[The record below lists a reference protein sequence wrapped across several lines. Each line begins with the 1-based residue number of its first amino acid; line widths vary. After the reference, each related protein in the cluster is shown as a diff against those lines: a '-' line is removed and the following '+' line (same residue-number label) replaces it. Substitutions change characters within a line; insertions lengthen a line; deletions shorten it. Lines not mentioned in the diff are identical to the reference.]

1 MHSRKATGAL
11 LRYLASRSSIGL
23 AGCGMRDAEQNRAG
37 MRDARNIEGGIRE
50 ENILA

>member
-11 LRYLASRSSIGL
+11 LRYFSSKKVQHRIGR
-23 AGCGMRDAEQNRAG
+23 MRDAEQNRAG
-37 MRDARNIEGGIRE
+37 MRDARNIEGGIRD